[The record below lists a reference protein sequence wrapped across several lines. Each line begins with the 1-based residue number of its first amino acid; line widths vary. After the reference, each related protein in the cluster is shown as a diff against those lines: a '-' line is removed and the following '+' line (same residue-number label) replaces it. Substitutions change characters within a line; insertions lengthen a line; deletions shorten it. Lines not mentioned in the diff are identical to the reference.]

1 MTKLLRLPVVTEI
14 TGLKRSAIY
23 KKMDEGNF
31 PRPVRL
37 GGRAV
42 AWRSDAIEK
51 WINERPVAGGERC

>member
-1 MTKLLRLPVVTEI
+1 MTKLFRLPVVTEI

-23 KKMDEGNF
+23 KKMTERNF

-42 AWRSDAIEK
+42 AWRSDDIEK
-51 WINERPVAGGERC
+51 WINERPIAEGVA

>member
-31 PRPVRL
+31 PRPVKL

-42 AWRSDAIEK
+42 AWRSDDIEK